1 MMLFKNH
8 KGTQIQRQRQWQRER
23 QRQRPHKQSAWNTQ
37 HMLYFWNPNDSLIP
51 YKMIDTSPLS
61 SCSRRSS
68 RSPCSGHRIISTG
81 PSVSPFQDFS
91 QSTESSNAGVDGED
105 ADEYKCKAVTEE
117 EFSATQALLARCAS
131 HQEARGKS
139 HQAGPPP
146 SEPPKSRLDKSNLN
160 ASENTSPATKS
171 LSR

>member
-1 MMLFKNH
+1 MIGSIRASLNRPISLVWATLA
-8 KGTQIQRQRQWQRER
+8 KGDWWQRQYQAQPGSKPISIQWLVHNQCRLLWRFTHQRR
-23 QRQRPHKQSAWNTQ
+23 
-37 HMLYFWNPNDSLIP
+37 LIP
-51 YKMIDTSPLS
+51 FNLHLYIA
-61 SCSRRSS
+61 SCPDWACTLENSE
-68 RSPCSGHRIISTG
+68 CN
-81 PSVSPFQDFS
+81 FS
-91 QSTESSNAGVDGED
+91 QSTESSNAGVDDED

-146 SEPPKSRLDKSNLN
+146 SEPPKSRLDRSNLN

-171 LSR
+171 LSL

>member
-1 MMLFKNH
+1 MIGSIRASLNRPFSLVWATLAKCNC
-8 KGTQIQRQRQWQRER
+8 WQRRYQAQTWSPVACSESVPALVAFYTPAPPDTL
-23 QRQRPHKQSAWNTQ
+23 QPA
-37 HMLYFWNPNDSLIP
+37 SLLCILP
-51 YKMIDTSPLS
+51 WS
-61 SCSRRSS
+61 SFNSCN
-68 RSPCSGHRIISTG
+68 
-81 PSVSPFQDFS
+81 FS
-91 QSTESSNAGVDGED
+91 QSTESSNAGVDDED

-160 ASENTSPATKS
+160 ASENTSPATFHPS
-171 LSR
+171 QPWLLLSF